1 MPFKP
6 WVRSISPL
14 AWCLG
19 ISAACN
25 VITAAVALYVAFGT
39 PRVYVHGGYVS
50 TYPDS
55 NEVSIN
61 DRYPVR
67 VKVVP

>member
-6 WVRSISPL
+6 WLRSISPL

-25 VITAAVALYVAFGT
+25 VVTAAAVLYLAGRT
-39 PRVYVHGGYVS
+39 PEVYVLGGS
-50 TYPDS
+50 IRTEN
-55 NEVSIN
+55 NEVQII
-61 DRYPVR
+61 DRFPVR
-67 VKVVP
+67 VKIVP

>member
-6 WVRSISPL
+6 WIRSISPL

-25 VITAAVALYVAFGT
+25 VVTAGAALYIAFGT
-39 PRVYVHGGYVS
+39 PRVYVRDGVI
-50 TYPDS
+50 TAYPSS

-61 DRYPVR
+61 DRFPVR
-67 VKVVP
+67 VKIVP